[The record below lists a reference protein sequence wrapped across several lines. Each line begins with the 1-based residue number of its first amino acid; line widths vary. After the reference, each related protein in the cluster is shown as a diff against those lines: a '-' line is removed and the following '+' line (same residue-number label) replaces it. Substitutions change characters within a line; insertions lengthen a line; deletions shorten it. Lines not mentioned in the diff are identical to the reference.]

1 MDPMSSIENDII
13 VSNLS
18 DFELLPVHE
27 EVLCYSVLLEGEYDT
42 DSVIS
47 VIIFKPMESA
57 TQ

>member
-1 MDPMSSIENDII
+1 MDPMSSIENNII

-18 DFELLPVHE
+18 DFELLSVHE
-27 EVLCYSVLLEGEYDT
+27 EVLCYSVLLEGDYDT
-42 DSVIS
+42 DSVIY